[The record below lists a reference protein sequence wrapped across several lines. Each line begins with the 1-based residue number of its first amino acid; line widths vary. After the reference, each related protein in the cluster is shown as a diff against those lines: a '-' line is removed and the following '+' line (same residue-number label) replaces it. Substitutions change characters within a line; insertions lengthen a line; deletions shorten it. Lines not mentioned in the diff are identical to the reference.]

1 MLTTE
6 ALRVKILVFNSM
18 LLCYI
23 CPFVFLLI
31 NPPSAL
37 MFCWQVKKAKGR
49 SRSGIQTEL
58 YPLALAGIVGK
69 LLSKACVER
78 CRETGV

>member
-23 CPFVFLLI
+23 CPFDQPAIGADVLLA
-31 NPPSAL
+31 S
-37 MFCWQVKKAKGR
+37 
-49 SRSGIQTEL
+49 
-58 YPLALAGIVGK
+58 
-69 LLSKACVER
+69 
-78 CRETGV
+78 